1 MFCSHMEECYEDTMT
16 AVEEGSRSV
25 HYTSRSADRSV
36 PEGGK
41 EGGALNQGSGYGDE
55 GDEGDDLRTRND
67 THNVGDENVTGKRK
81 VKRSRK

>member
-25 HYTSRSADRSV
+25 HYTCKSADRSV
-36 PEGGK
+36 AEEGK